1 MNTTFSR
8 QLFESVLVERI
19 IIEENSGSV
28 ILKCN
33 IFDGISTYK
42 SELFIDQKGL
52 NSLLCELSVRGIEL
66 DLEKDLVP
74 VQVSE
79 DEVIYIIECSQRFGE
94 EVFIPMYALPQ
105 QLLKMRA

>member
-8 QLFESVLVERI
+8 QIFESVLVERI

-42 SELFIDQKGL
+42 SELFMDQKGL

-66 DLEKDLVP
+66 DLEKDMIPL
-74 VQVSE
+74 QVSS
-79 DEVIYIIECSQRFGE
+79 DEVIYIIECSQGFDE

-105 QLLKMRA
+105 QILKMRA